1 MTKSQIFKSQF
12 PNFKGALNFFT
23 FDDEQLNFI
32 DVVSDTVEFTIT
44 KRKAIQPHKTKVY
57 FRISE
62 TEVRVRPLSFIMDGM
77 TNDEFSALYVAML
90 EVEMK
95 SKTNVKPTWV
105 TMLPFGCPRHFGKT
119 RIEILSTIDE
129 LNQYLNGYTTKS
141 SLQKTLNELINKL

>member
-44 KRKAIQPHKTKVY
+44 KQGYIP
-57 FRISE
+57 E
-62 TEVRVRPLSFIMDGM
+62 TEVRVQPLSFIMDGM

-95 SKTNVKPTWV
+95 SKTNVTPTWV
-105 TMLPFGCPRHFGKT
+105 KGAPFGVPRHFGKN
-119 RIEILSTIDE
+119 RNFILSTIGE

>member
-44 KRKAIQPHKTKVY
+44 KRKAMQHPELWY
-57 FRISE
+57 SE

-141 SLQKTLNELINKL
+141 SLQTTLNELINKL

>member
-44 KRKAIQPHKTKVY
+44 KQGYIP
-57 FRISE
+57 E
-62 TEVRVRPLSFIMDGM
+62 TEVRVQPLSFIMDGM

-95 SKTNVKPTWV
+95 SKTNVTPTWV
-105 TMLPFGCPRHFGKT
+105 KGAPFGVPRHFGKN
-119 RIEILSTIDE
+119 RMEILSTIGE

-141 SLQKTLNELINKL
+141 SLQTTLNELINKL

>member
-44 KRKAIQPHKTKVY
+44 KRKPLYQPIGPELWY
-57 FRISE
+57 SE
-62 TEVRVRPLSFIMDGM
+62 TVHKERPLSFIMDGM

>member
-44 KRKAIQPHKTKVY
+44 KRKAMQYPELWY
-57 FRISE
+57 SE
-62 TEVRVRPLSFIMDGM
+62 TEVRVQPLSFIMDGM

-95 SKTNVKPTWV
+95 SKTNVTPTWV

>member
-44 KRKAIQPHKTKVY
+44 KQGYIP
-57 FRISE
+57 E
-62 TEVRVRPLSFIMDGM
+62 TEVRVQPLSFIMDGM